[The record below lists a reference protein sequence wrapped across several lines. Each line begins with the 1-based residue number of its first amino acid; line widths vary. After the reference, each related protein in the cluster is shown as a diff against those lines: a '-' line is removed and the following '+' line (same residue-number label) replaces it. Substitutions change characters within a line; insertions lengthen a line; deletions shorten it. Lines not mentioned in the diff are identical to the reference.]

1 MGADHAGRARL
12 TADVVIVGAGAAGL
26 ATAIF
31 ARRLNPGRSVIL
43 LDGAA
48 RPGAK
53 ILISGGSRCNVTN
66 EVVTERD
73 FSGGPPAI
81 IRRVLRRFPAADT
94 VAFFTA
100 LGVPLHIEERGKLF
114 PDSNRA
120 RDVLAALLDA
130 AGREAVDLRAGTRV
144 TAVDPA
150 GGALCVRTDR
160 GTLDARAVVLATG
173 GQALPKSG
181 SDGAGFELA
190 RRLGHTIVPTTPA
203 LVPLTLAGNPGAIH
217 PLLAGVSH
225 EGGLTLRIDRSV
237 ALRLKGPL
245 LWTHFGISGPVVLDM
260 SRHWLRAR
268 LDERE
273 ATLTAGLAG
282 GAPFEALDARWT
294 ADARARPRT
303 SILTVLSEMVPA
315 ALARLVLDRLAIDAT
330 IALAHLGRETRRRL
344 VHALA
349 AWPLEVTGSRG
360 YAFAEATAGGVAL
373 DELEPATLASR
384 RCPGLYLA
392 GEILDVDGRL
402 GGFNFQWAWSSARV
416 VAEALARAP

>member
-1 MGADHAGRARL
+1 MGAGHAGRARL
-12 TADVVIVGAGAAGL
+12 TADVAIVGAGAAGL

-31 ARRLNPGRSVIL
+31 TRRLNPRRSVIL
-43 LDGAA
+43 LDGTA

-81 IRRVLRRFPAADT
+81 IRRVLRRFPAAET

-100 LGVPLHIEERGKLF
+100 LGVPLHVEERGKLF

-130 AGREAVDLRAGTRV
+130 VERAGVDLRPATRA
-144 TAVDPA
+144 TAVGRA
-150 GGALCVRTDR
+150 AGALCVHTTR
-160 GTLDARAVVLATG
+160 GAIDARAVVLATG

-181 SDGAGFELA
+181 SDGAGFEIA
-190 RRLGHTIVPTTPA
+190 RGLGHTIVPTTPA
-203 LVPLTLAGNPGAIH
+203 LVPLTLAAEPGAIH
-217 PLLAGVSH
+217 PSLAGVSH
-225 EGGLTLRIDRSV
+225 EAGLTLRMDGSV
-237 ALRLKGPL
+237 ALRLEGPL

-268 LDERE
+268 LDDRD
-273 ATLTAGLAG
+273 ATLTAGLVG
-282 GAPFEALDARWT
+282 GAAFEALDARWT
-294 ADARARPRT
+294 ALARARPRT
-303 SILTVLSEMVPA
+303 SMLTALSEMVPA
-315 ALARLVLDRLAIDAT
+315 ALARLVLERLAIDGA
-330 IALAHLGRETRRRL
+330 IVLAHLGRETRRR
-344 VHALA
+344 VIHALA
-349 AWPLEVTGSRG
+349 AWRLDVTGSRG
-360 YAFAEATAGGVAL
+360 YAYAEATAGGVPL
-373 DELEPATLASR
+373 DEIDPATLASR

-392 GEILDVDGRL
+392 GEILDADGRL